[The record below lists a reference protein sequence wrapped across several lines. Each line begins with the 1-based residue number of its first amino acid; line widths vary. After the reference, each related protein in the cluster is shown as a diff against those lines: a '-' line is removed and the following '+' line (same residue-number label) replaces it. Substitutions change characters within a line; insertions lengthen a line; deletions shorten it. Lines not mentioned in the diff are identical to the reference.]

1 MGRPRRVTYPRRVTR
16 LYIWLQRH
24 PTHVDGA
31 MAAVLVLLGLIAF
44 PVTVRAQH
52 ADALL
57 AIPAAV
63 IGAPIV
69 ARRKH
74 PEGVFWAV
82 IAIGAVQVLTP
93 QPIWPSDFAVPVAL
107 YGLAAYRPRR
117 HSLPGLGVCLVGVL
131 VLVPLLHVNVP
142 SSVPLLRRLLVYTV
156 VVGFFSAPMIIA
168 WVMGDS
174 MQYRRAYYLD
184 LEAKARRLEL
194 ERDQQAQIAA
204 ATERARIARELHD
217 VVAHNV
223 SVMVV
228 QAEGAAYAMDSAP
241 ENTRKA
247 LGAIADTGRSALVEM
262 RRLLGVL
269 RTQDGVAERAPQP
282 GVDQLEDL
290 LEQVRSSGLPVE
302 FTVDGVPVELP
313 QGVALAAYRIVQES
327 LTNARKHGGPA
338 VSAAVGMF
346 YGERELRLVVQDD
359 GRGAM
364 ALTDGQGNGL
374 TGMRERVAMFGGALR
389 AGPLGA
395 GRRGFQVE
403 AVLPYESVAVPYQPV
418 SALPSRDRVVG

>member
-1 MGRPRRVTYPRRVTR
+1 MTR
-16 LYIWLQRH
+16 FYIWLQRH

-31 MAAVLVLLGLIAF
+31 MAAVLVVLGLIAF
-44 PVTVRAQH
+44 PVTVRASH
-52 ADALL
+52 DNPLT
-57 AIPAAV
+57 AIPSAI

-69 ARRKH
+69 WRRKYSY
-74 PEGVFWAV
+74 GVFWSV
-82 IAIGAVQVLTP
+82 ILIGAVQVLGP
-93 QPIWPSDFAVPVAL
+93 RPIWPSDLAVPIAL

-117 HSLPGLGVCLVGVL
+117 NSLPGLGVCLVGVL
-131 VLVPLLHVNVP
+131 VLLPRLNVDSGNGP
-142 SSVPLLRRLLVYTV
+142 MERDLTRQLIIWTMVF
-156 VVGFFSAPMIIA
+156 GFFCAPMIIA

-184 LEAKARRLEL
+184 LEEKARRLEL

-241 ENTRKA
+241 ENTRRA
-247 LGAIADTGRSALVEM
+247 LGAIADTGRSALAEM

-313 QGVALAAYRIVQES
+313 QGIALAAYRIVQES

-346 YGERELRLVVQDD
+346 YGEQELRLVVQDD
-359 GRGAM
+359 GRGAA

-374 TGMRERVAMFGGALR
+374 TGMRERVAIYGGSLQ
-389 AGPLGA
+389 AGPRVA
-395 GRRGFQVE
+395 GGRGFQVE
-403 AVLPYESVAVPYQPV
+403 AVLPYASILLP
-418 SALPSRDRVVG
+418 LPSARVVG

>member
-1 MGRPRRVTYPRRVTR
+1 MGRPRGVPYPRRVTR

-44 PVTVRAQH
+44 PVAVRTEH
-52 ADALL
+52 ANALC

-69 ARRKH
+69 VRRKH
-74 PEGVFWAV
+74 PEGVFCAV
-82 IAIGAVQVLTP
+82 ILIGAVQVFSP
-93 QPIWPSDFAVPVAL
+93 EPIWPSDLAVPVAL

-117 HSLPGLGVCLVGVL
+117 KSLLGLGVCFSGVL
-131 VLVPLLHVNVP
+131 VLIPRLHAIVPAHVPLA
-142 SSVPLLRRLLVYTV
+142 RRLLADTFVI
-156 VVGFFSAPMIIA
+156 GFFSAPVIIA

-174 MQYRRAYYLD
+174 MQFRRAYYLD
-184 LEAKARRLEL
+184 LEEKARRLEL

-228 QAEGAAYAMDSAP
+228 QAEGAAYALDTAP

-247 LGAIADTGRSALVEM
+247 LGAIAETGRSALVEM

-269 RTQDGVAERAPQP
+269 RTQGGAADRAPQP
-282 GVDQLEDL
+282 GVEQLEDL

-313 QGVALAAYRIVQES
+313 QGVALAVYRIVQES

-338 VSAAVGMF
+338 VTAAVGMF
-346 YGERELRLVVQDD
+346 YGEQELRVMVRDD
-359 GRGAM
+359 GRGAS
-364 ALTDGQGNGL
+364 ALTDGQGSGL
-374 TGMRERVAMFGGALR
+374 AGMRERVAMFGGVLQ
-389 AGPLGA
+389 AGPLG
-395 GRRGFQVE
+395 GRGFQVE
-403 AVLPYESVAVPYQPV
+403 AVLPFESVSVR
-418 SALPSRDRVVG
+418 LPSARVVR

>member
-1 MGRPRRVTYPRRVTR
+1 MGRPRRGPYSRRVTR

-31 MAAVLVLLGLIAF
+31 WALLLVAMGLIAF
-44 PVTVRAQH
+44 PVTMRSDHH
-52 ADALL
+52 AFWT

-63 IGAPIV
+63 IGAPLV
-69 ARRKH
+69 FRRTK
-74 PEGVFWAV
+74 PVTVFWAV
-82 IAIGAVQVLTP
+82 IALGAIQVLGP
-93 QPIWPSDFAVPVAL
+93 QFIWPSDLAVPTAL

-117 HSLPGLGVCLVGVL
+117 VSVAGLAVCFVGVL
-131 VLVPLLHVNVP
+131 VLT
-142 SSVPLLRRLLVYTV
+142 LRLYAQAMTSPANEPDNLGRRMLIWTMVL
-156 VVGFFSAPMIIA
+156 GFFAAPMVIA

-174 MQYRRAYYLD
+174 MQYRRSYYID
-184 LEAKARRLEL
+184 LEEKARRLER

-269 RTQDGVAERAPQP
+269 RTRDGVADRAPQP
-282 GVDQLEDL
+282 GIDQLEDL
-290 LEQVRSSGLPVE
+290 LEQVRSTGVSVE
-302 FTVDGVPVELP
+302 FVVEGVPVELP

-327 LTNARKHGGPA
+327 LTNARKHGGPL
-338 VSAAVGMF
+338 VSAQVAMH
-346 YGERELRLVVQDD
+346 YNEHELRLRVRDD
-359 GRGAM
+359 GRGAL
-364 ALTDGQGNGL
+364 APTDGQGNGL
-374 TGMRERVAMFGGALR
+374 AGMRERVAMFGGELA
-389 AGPLGA
+389 AGPMPTG
-395 GRRGFQVE
+395 GFQVE
-403 AVLPYESVAVPYQPV
+403 AVLPYLSVSVLQ
-418 SALPSRDRVVG
+418 

>member
-1 MGRPRRVTYPRRVTR
+1 VTR

-31 MAAVLVLLGLIAF
+31 MAAVLVLLGLIAV
-44 PVTVRAQH
+44 PVAMRANH
-52 ADALL
+52 VNPLVVL
-57 AIPAAV
+57 PAVV

-74 PEGVFWAV
+74 PDRVFWAV
-82 IAIGAVQVLTP
+82 IVVGALEVLTP
-93 QPIWPSDFAVPVAL
+93 QPIWPSDFAVPIAL

-117 HSLPGLGVCLVGVL
+117 ISLTGLGICILGVL
-131 VLVPLLHVNVP
+131 VLIPRLHIGSDSGPLQLD
-142 SSVPLLRRLLVYTV
+142 LLRRLLIWTV
-156 VVGFFSAPMIIA
+156 VAGFFSAPMIIA

-184 LEAKARRLEL
+184 LEEKARRLEL

-247 LGAIADTGRSALVEM
+247 LGAIAETGRSALVEM

-290 LEQVRSSGLPVE
+290 LEQVRSTGLPVE

-338 VSAAVGMF
+338 VSAAVGMY
-346 YGERELRLVVQDD
+346 YGERELRLVVQDN
-359 GRGAM
+359 GRGAE
-364 ALTDGQGNGL
+364 APTDGQGNGL
-374 TGMRERVAMFGGALR
+374 TGMRERVAMFGGELN
-389 AGPLGA
+389 AGPVGP

-403 AVLPYESVAVPYQPV
+403 AVLPYESVAAVPYQSV
-418 SALPSRDRVVG
+418 RVVG

>member
-1 MGRPRRVTYPRRVTR
+1 MTR

-24 PTHVDGA
+24 PTHVDGVVA
-31 MAAVLVLLGLIAF
+31 GVFVLFGLIMFGHNPGWWSFA
-44 PVTVRAQH
+44 P
-52 ADALL
+52 LL
-57 AIPAAV
+57 

-69 ARRKH
+69 VRRKY
-74 PEGVFWAV
+74 PAAVFWTV
-82 IAIGAVQVLTP
+82 IALGAFQVLSP
-93 QPIWPSDFAVPVAL
+93 AYISASDFAVPVAL
-107 YGLAAYRPRR
+107 YSLAAYRPRR
-117 HSLPGLGVCLVGVL
+117 QSLTGLGVCLFGAGVA
-131 VLVPLLHVNVP
+131 
-142 SSVPLLRRLLVYTV
+142 V
-156 VVGFFSAPMIIA
+156 VRIHPASAHDTGASGWVVWAFAFAVFASPMVIA
-168 WVMGDS
+168 WVAGDS
-174 MQYRRAYYLD
+174 MQYRRSYYVE
-184 LEAKARRLEL
+184 LEEKAERLER

-282 GVDQLEDL
+282 GIDQLEDL
-290 LEQVRSSGLPVE
+290 LEQVRTTGVTVE
-302 FTVDGVPVELP
+302 FKVEGVPVELP

-338 VSAAVGMF
+338 VSACVGMH
-346 YGERELRLVVQDD
+346 YNERDLRLRVQDN
-359 GRGAM
+359 GRGA
-364 ALTDGQGNGL
+364 AAPTDGQGNGL
-374 TGMRERVAMFGGALR
+374 AGMRERVAMFGGELT
-389 AGPLGA
+389 AGPLLEG
-395 GRRGFQVE
+395 GFQVE
-403 AVLPYESVAVPYQPV
+403 AVLPYESV
-418 SALPSRDRVVG
+418 RVLQ